1 MQLVSPLTPFTV
13 TALVGPFW
21 PKIFHSSKFFCTTKN
36 EVSSNNIYLYLPCNV
51 EINLISENITSL
63 NSAISS
69 SSCKMIFY
77 FFADCQRAVID
88 EQKISGEVY
97 IFCYWKISM
106 PKMLKGFTLLFCG
119 APILHFNLI
128 L

>member
-1 MQLVSPLTPFTV
+1 MRFRAFVNNYLSEQ
-13 TALVGPFW
+13 
-21 PKIFHSSKFFCTTKN
+21 FFRMYFFFLN
-36 EVSSNNIYLYLPCNV
+36 AD
-51 EINLISENITSL
+51 LISENITSL

-69 SSCKMIFY
+69 SSCKMNFY